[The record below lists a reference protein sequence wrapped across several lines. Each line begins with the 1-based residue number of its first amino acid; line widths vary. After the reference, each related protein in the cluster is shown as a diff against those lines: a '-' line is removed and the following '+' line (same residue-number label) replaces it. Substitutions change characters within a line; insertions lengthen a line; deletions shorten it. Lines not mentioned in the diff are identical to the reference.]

1 MSVSCRCGSARWSG
15 SGTPYAATV
24 EVAGPNGTGLVDARS
39 SDALN
44 LAALT
49 AAPIFAALEVLEDS
63 DRNTE
68 GDSAEAVLMRRAL
81 AARPMTI
88 KKTEP

>member
-1 MSVSCRCGSARWSG
+1 
-15 SGTPYAATV
+15 
-24 EVAGPNGTGLVDARS
+24 
-39 SDALN
+39 
-44 LAALT
+44 
-49 AAPIFAALEVLEDS
+49 VLEDS

-88 KKTEP
+88 KKAER